1 MSNFFQ
7 SLKNIVIGKGRNV
20 TDTSVFHQLTLVAF
34 FAWIGLGA
42 DGLSSSCYGP
52 EEAFRALHEY
62 PFLMMFVALGTAITI
77 FIVSASY
84 SQIIELFPAGGG
96 GYLVASK
103 LLSPN
108 IGMVSGCALIIDYVL
123 TITLSVTS
131 GIDAIFSF
139 LPPELSGYKLV
150 SAAAGIAF
158 LILLNL
164 RGVKESVTVLLP
176 VFLLFVV
183 VHFGVIAYI
192 LGSHLA
198 DIPAVMNKTSMDIS
212 RATSVLG
219 GFGAFALILRA
230 YSMGAGT
237 YTGIEAVSNALP
249 ILREPRVQ
257 TGKRTMRYMSWSL
270 AFMAVGLMVSYS
282 LMHVQHAEGKTLN
295 AILFEKL
302 FSGLDSSVAYIF
314 VTVILTS
321 EAVLLFVAAQTGFLG
336 GPQILSNMAVDR
348 WFPTRF
354 ATLSDRLVTQNGV
367 LIIGIV
373 AAAVLLLTGGNI
385 HILVVLYS
393 INVFITF
400 SLSQLGMVRH
410 WLQVRTSFPQW
421 KRKIIINGIGLLLT
435 SFILVSVVIIKF
447 TEGGWITILLTGG
460 LVALVVLFKRH
471 YIYTGK
477 MLRRL
482 DELVLTAVDASLTE
496 KSKNPPVADTKA
508 KTAVFLVNSFSGL
521 GLHTLFTVM
530 RTFEGT
536 FKNFVFVQV
545 GILDAGNFK
554 GAEEVESLKQFTEK
568 ESAKYVNFMH
578 NNGYS
583 AEAFYDFGTDVVEV
597 VGKIAPQIVQK
608 YPHSIFFGGQ
618 VVFPKESIL
627 TRWLHNFT
635 VFAVQRRLYFEGI
648 PVVVLPVR
656 I

>member
-1 MSNFFQ
+1 
-7 SLKNIVIGKGRNV
+7 
-20 TDTSVFHQLTLVAF
+20 
-34 FAWIGLGA
+34 
-42 DGLSSSCYGP
+42 
-52 EEAFRALHEY
+52 
-62 PFLMMFVALGTAITI
+62 MMFVALGTAITI

-108 IGMVSGCALIIDYVL
+108 IGMVSGCALIIDYIL

-139 LPPELSGYKLV
+139 LPPEWISYKLV
-150 SAAAGIAF
+150 SATVGIAV

-176 VFLLFVV
+176 VFLLFVI
-183 VHFGVIAYI
+183 VHFGVIVYI

-198 DIPAVMNKTSMDIS
+198 DLPAVATKTGMDIS
-212 RATSVLG
+212 KATSALG
-219 GFGAFALILRA
+219 GFGAFVLILRA

-257 TGKRTMRYMSWSL
+257 TGKKTMRYMSWSL

-302 FSGLDSSVAYIF
+302 FSGLDSSTAYIF

-367 LIIGIV
+367 LIIGAV
-373 AAAVLLLTGGNI
+373 AAAILLLTGGNI
-385 HILVVLYS
+385 RVLVVMYS

-410 WLQVRTSFPQW
+410 WLQVRSSFPQW
-421 KRKIIINGIGLLLT
+421 KRKITINGIGLFLT
-435 SFILVSVVIIKF
+435 SFILASVVIIKF
-447 TEGGWITILLTGG
+447 TEGGWVTILLTGG
-460 LVALVVLFKRH
+460 LVSLVILFKRH

-482 DELVLTAVDASLTE
+482 DDLVLTAVDASLTE
-496 KSKNPPVADTKA
+496 KSENPPQPDTKA

-530 RTFEGT
+530 RTFDGT

-554 GAEEVESLKQFTEK
+554 GAEEVDSLRQFTEK

-583 AEAFYDFGTDVVEV
+583 AEAFCDFGTDVVEV

-648 PVVVLPVR
+648 PVVVLPIR

>member
-1 MSNFFQ
+1 MITFLKG
-7 SLKNIVIGKGRNV
+7 LKNIVIGKGRSLS
-20 TDTSVFHQLTLVAF
+20 DKSIFHQLTLVAF
-34 FAWIGLGA
+34 FAWVGLGA

-52 EEAFRALHEY
+52 EEAFRVLHEY
-62 PFLMMFVALGTAITI
+62 PYLAIFVALGTAITI

-84 SQIIELFPAGGG
+84 SQIIELFPNGGG

-123 TITLSVTS
+123 TIAISIAS
-131 GIDAIFSF
+131 GVAAIFSF
-139 LPPELSGYKLV
+139 LPVEWGGYKLV
-150 SAAAGIAF
+150 VATVGIGVMV
-158 LILLNL
+158 ILNM
-164 RGVKESVTVLLP
+164 RGVKESVAALLP
-176 VFLLFVV
+176 IFMLFVV
-183 VHFGVIAYI
+183 THVVAILYIFGVHLFELPEVISTTSKELSSASSA
-192 LGSHLA
+192 LGS
-198 DIPAVMNKTSMDIS
+198 
-212 RATSVLG
+212 
-219 GFGAFALILRA
+219 FGVFILILRA

-237 YTGIEAVSNALP
+237 YTGIEAVSNAMP
-249 ILREPRVQ
+249 ILREPRIQ
-257 TGKRTMRYMSWSL
+257 TAKTTMRYMAWSL
-270 AFMAVGLMVSYS
+270 AFVAMGLMISYS
-282 LMHVQHAEGKTLN
+282 LMKVHHEEGKTFN
-295 AILFEKL
+295 AVLFENL
-302 FSGLDSSVAYIF
+302 FSGLGNTTAYIF
-314 VTVILTS
+314 LTIILIS
-321 EAVLLFVAAQTGFLG
+321 EAVILFVAVQTGFLG

-354 ATLSDRLVTQNGV
+354 ATLSDRLVTQNGIVIIGVAAV
-367 LIIGIV
+367 LI
-373 AAAVLLLTGGNI
+373 LLLTGGNI
-385 HILVVLYS
+385 SILAVLYS

-410 WLQVRTSFPQW
+410 WLQVRESFPKW
-421 KRKIIINGIGLLLT
+421 KRKIAINGIGLLLT
-435 SFILVSVVIIKF
+435 SFILVSVIIIKF
-447 TEGGWITILLTGG
+447 TEGGWVTLILTGG
-460 LVALVVLFKRH
+460 LVTLVVTFKRH
-471 YIYTGK
+471 YIHTGK

-482 DELVLTAVDASLTE
+482 DDLVLTAVDSSMTE
-496 KSKNPPVADTKA
+496 KSEIIPPTDTKA

-554 GAEEVESLKQFTEK
+554 GSEEVESLRNFTES

-583 AEAFYDFGTDVVEV
+583 AEAFFDYGTDVVEV
-597 VGKIAPQIVQK
+597 VGDLAPKIVEK

-635 VFAVQRRLYFEGI
+635 VFAVQRKLYFDGI
-648 PVVVLPVR
+648 PVVILPVR